1 MKLNSEESIDLIRKD
16 LNSIMQISILLAE
29 QIVELFLMILMGYV
43 IVKLG
48 LVTDDDS
55 KILSKIVLYIVIP
68 CVMIN
73 AFQIDYTPD
82 KIQGMLLAL
91 VASVVLQVLLLI
103 AVWMMG
109 KEWVVF
115 GCVFMAVQLIFMWT
129 HGKYIISSG
138 DRIDWRKIV
147 LNINMIAIF
156 IGAVLFLLK
165 IHLPEIVDGTLHA
178 VGSTIG
184 PVSMIVTGMLIAGMN
199 LRDIF
204 TNRRVYVVTFLR
216 LLLVPVLALIIL
228 KISGLVTWHPQG
240 EKILLVTF
248 LAVITPSASTITQM
262 CQVYGGNSKYSS
274 AINVM
279 TTLLAIVTMPV
290 MVLLYQKI
298 I

>member
-165 IHLPEIVDGTLHA
+165 IHLPEIVDGTLRA

>member
-1 MKLNSEESIDLIRKD
+1 
-16 LNSIMQISILLAE
+16 MQISVLLAE
-29 QIVELFLMILMGYV
+29 QIAELFLMILMGYV

-82 KIQGMLLAL
+82 KVHGMFLAL

-103 AVWMMG
+103 AVWIMG
-109 KEWVVF
+109 KIFHLNEVEVASIYYSNSGNLIVPIVTYVLGDEWVVY

-165 IHLPEIVDGTLHA
+165 IHLPVIVDDTLRA

-204 TNRRVYVVTFLR
+204 TNRRVYKVTFLR
-216 LLLVPVLALIIL
+216 L
-228 KISGLVTWHPQG
+228 
-240 EKILLVTF
+240 
-248 LAVITPSASTITQM
+248 
-262 CQVYGGNSKYSS
+262 
-274 AINVM
+274 
-279 TTLLAIVTMPV
+279 
-290 MVLLYQKI
+290 
-298 I
+298 

>member
-1 MKLNSEESIDLIRKD
+1 
-16 LNSIMQISILLAE
+16 MQISILLAE

-204 TNRRVYVVTFLR
+204 TNRRVYAVTFLR

-240 EKILLVTF
+240 EKILLVIF

-279 TTLLAIVTMPV
+279 TTLLVIATMPI

>member
-165 IHLPEIVDGTLHA
+165 IHLPEIVDGTLRA

-216 LLLVPVLALIIL
+216 LLLVLVLALIIL

>member
-279 TTLLAIVTMPV
+279 TTLLAIVTMPI

>member
-73 AFQIDYTPD
+73 AFQIDCTPD
-82 KIQGMLLAL
+82 KVQGMFLAL

-204 TNRRVYVVTFLR
+204 TNRRVYVVET
-216 LLLVPVLALIIL
+216 V
-228 KISGLVTWHPQG
+228 
-240 EKILLVTF
+240 
-248 LAVITPSASTITQM
+248 
-262 CQVYGGNSKYSS
+262 SS
-274 AINVM
+274 FV
-279 TTLLAIVTMPV
+279 
-290 MVLLYQKI
+290 
-298 I
+298 

>member
-1 MKLNSEESIDLIRKD
+1 
-16 LNSIMQISILLAE
+16 MQISVLLAE
-29 QIVELFLMILMGYV
+29 QIAELFLMILMGYV

-82 KIQGMLLAL
+82 KVQGMFLAL

-204 TNRRVYVVTFLR
+204 THRRVYAVTFLR

-240 EKILLVTF
+240 EKILLVIF

-279 TTLLAIVTMPV
+279 TTLLAIATMPI

>member
-1 MKLNSEESIDLIRKD
+1 
-16 LNSIMQISILLAE
+16 MQISVLLAE
-29 QIVELFLMILMGYV
+29 QIAELFLMILMGYV

-82 KIQGMLLAL
+82 KVQGMLLAL
-91 VASVVLQVLLLI
+91 VASIVLQVLLLI
-103 AVWMMG
+103 AVWIMG
-109 KEWVVF
+109 KIFHLDEVEVTSIYYSNSGNLIVPIVTYVLGTSGSYTVCIH
-115 GCVFMAVQLIFMWT
+115 GCAVDFMWT

-138 DRIDWRKIV
+138 DRIDWKKIV

-165 IHLPEIVDGTLHA
+165 IHLPVIVDDTLRA

-204 TNRRVYVVTFLR
+204 TNRRIYAVC
-216 LLLVPVLALIIL
+216 IS
-228 KISGLVTWHPQG
+228 KIVACAGAGTDYSENQWSGYM
-240 EKILLVTF
+240 
-248 LAVITPSASTITQM
+248 ASTR
-262 CQVYGGNSKYSS
+262 
-274 AINVM
+274 
-279 TTLLAIVTMPV
+279 
-290 MVLLYQKI
+290 
-298 I
+298 

>member
-1 MKLNSEESIDLIRKD
+1 
-16 LNSIMQISILLAE
+16 MQISVLLAE
-29 QIVELFLMILMGYV
+29 QIAELFLMILMGYV

-103 AVWMMG
+103 AVWIMG
-109 KEWVVF
+109 KEWVVY
-115 GCVFMAVQLIFMWT
+115 GCVFIAVQLIFTWT

-138 DRIDWRKIV
+138 ERIDWRKIV

-165 IHLPEIVDGTLHA
+165 IHLPEIVDGTLRA

-184 PVSMIVTGMLIAGMN
+184 PVSMIVM
-199 LRDIF
+199 
-204 TNRRVYVVTFLR
+204 
-216 LLLVPVLALIIL
+216 
-228 KISGLVTWHPQG
+228 
-240 EKILLVTF
+240 
-248 LAVITPSASTITQM
+248 
-262 CQVYGGNSKYSS
+262 
-274 AINVM
+274 
-279 TTLLAIVTMPV
+279 MPV

>member
-73 AFQIDYTPD
+73 AFQIDCTPD
-82 KIQGMLLAL
+82 KVQGMFLAL

-216 LLLVPVLALIIL
+216 LLFVPVLALIIL

-248 LAVITPSASTITQM
+248 LAVITPSASTVTQM

-279 TTLLAIVTMPV
+279 TTLLAIATMPI

>member
-1 MKLNSEESIDLIRKD
+1 
-16 LNSIMQISILLAE
+16 MQISVLLAE
-29 QIVELFLMILMGYV
+29 QIAELFLMILMGYV

-82 KIQGMLLAL
+82 KVQGMFLAL
-91 VASVVLQVLLLI
+91 VTSIVLQVLLLI
-103 AVWMMG
+103 AVWIMG
-109 KEWVVF
+109 KIFYLDEVEGASIYYSNSGNLIVPIVAYVLGDEWVVY

-138 DRIDWRKIV
+138 DRIDWKKIV

-165 IHLPEIVDGTLHA
+165 IHLPVIVDDTLRA

-204 TNRRVYVVTFLR
+204 TNRRVYAVTFLR

-240 EKILLVTF
+240 EKILLVKCH
-248 LAVITPSASTITQM
+248 IM
-262 CQVYGGNSKYSS
+262 
-274 AINVM
+274 
-279 TTLLAIVTMPV
+279 
-290 MVLLYQKI
+290 
-298 I
+298 

>member
-279 TTLLAIVTMPV
+279 TTLLAIATMPV

>member
-1 MKLNSEESIDLIRKD
+1 
-16 LNSIMQISILLAE
+16 MQISILLAE

>member
-240 EKILLVTF
+240 EKILLVIF

-279 TTLLAIVTMPV
+279 TTLLAIATMPV

>member
-204 TNRRVYVVTFLR
+204 TNRRVYAVTFLR

-240 EKILLVTF
+240 EKILLVIF
-248 LAVITPSASTITQM
+248 LAVITPSASTVTQM

-279 TTLLAIVTMPV
+279 TTLLAIATMPV

>member
-1 MKLNSEESIDLIRKD
+1 
-16 LNSIMQISILLAE
+16 MQISILLAE

-165 IHLPEIVDGTLHA
+165 IHLPEIVDGTLRA
-178 VGSTIG
+178 VGSKIG

-248 LAVITPSASTITQM
+248 RAVITPSASTITQM